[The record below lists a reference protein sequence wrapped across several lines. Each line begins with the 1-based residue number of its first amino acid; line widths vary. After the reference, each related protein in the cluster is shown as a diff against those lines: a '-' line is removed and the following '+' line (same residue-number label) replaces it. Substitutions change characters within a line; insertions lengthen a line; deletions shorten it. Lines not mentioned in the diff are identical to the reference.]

1 MRISPVTVTATAAQL
16 AAKPQNE
23 SKKPKAKVQTVA
35 GHRLPEPR
43 ITPMAIWLAFLW
55 VGLPVLAI
63 GGALDLVSQLVF
75 GVCTGLWCL
84 PAPPA

>member
-1 MRISPVTVTATAAQL
+1 VTVTATAAQP
-16 AAKPQNE
+16 AKPQNE
-23 SKKPKAKVQTVA
+23 PKKLKAKVQTIA

-55 VGLPVLAI
+55 IGLPVLAI

-84 PAPPA
+84 AAPPA